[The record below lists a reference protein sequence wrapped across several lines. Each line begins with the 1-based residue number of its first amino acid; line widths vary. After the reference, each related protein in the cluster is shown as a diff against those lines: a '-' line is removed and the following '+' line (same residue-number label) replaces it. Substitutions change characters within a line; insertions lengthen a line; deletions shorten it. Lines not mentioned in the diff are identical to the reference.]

1 MSLTGKSSFMFDQ
14 ISLSLGIP
22 QNLWIAI
29 DPTVVLGDTGNLVKT
44 YQEKNKLVI
53 LLSLT
58 VATILVIPS
67 I

>member
-1 MSLTGKSSFMFDQ
+1 MFDQ

-29 DPTVVLGDTGNLVKT
+29 DPTVVLGDTGNLVKP
-44 YQEKNKLVI
+44 YQEKNRLVI
-53 LLSLT
+53 LPSLT
-58 VATILVIPS
+58 AATILVIPS